1 MKKIICGIIAIT
13 ILITG
18 IVCMPTISAATK
30 TKEETNATLRA
41 YTDDTLIGDIDNDGE
56 ITIDDATVGQQMIAQ
71 FLEFPVQRVKSI
83 SNITRPDQEIV
94 IRVFDAN
101 CNGMI
106 DIRDVTEIQQYLA
119 EIQQGIYVTEKIY
132 KKTVRQRYGSLPQY
146 QGENV
151 QDTTT
156 PNTEP
161 TTIAETEPTTTTPT
175 QPVATEPTTIA
186 PTEPTTVHVP
196 VIQTTM
202 KETVVENA
210 YTFKAGGEWV
220 QHVFCKTCH
229 KDLTIMYK
237 EYCEEHP
244 DYVSGLTGWA
254 QMKHQHS
261 EWMYSPIT
269 GKLIRVLVT
278 CDGTI
283 WHKDFGRPASS
294 AEAKEKVGAV
304 QEMVYIGG
312 QEYTYPAIIKR
323 TYTQTTDGVVTKV
336 WAEQTAYPGLDEIV
350 NGTYVE
356 TFVPVDP

>member
-13 ILITG
+13 ILITS

-101 CNGMI
+101 CNDTI

-132 KKTVRQRYGSLPQY
+132 KKTVGQRYGSLPQY

-151 QDTTT
+151 QDTTA

-161 TTIAETEPTTTTPT
+161 TTTVPT

-202 KETVVENA
+202 KETIVDAA
-210 YTFKAGGEWV
+210 YTFHAGGKWE
-220 QHVFCKTCH
+220 QHAFCKCCNQ
-229 KDLTIMYK
+229 DLTIMYDK
-237 EYCEEHP
+237 YIEEHP
-244 DYVSGLTGWA
+244 KGTSGYFGDLTSWA

-269 GKLIRVLVT
+269 GKLIKVLVT

-283 WHKDFGRPASS
+283 WHKDFGRSTNSP
-294 AEAKEKVGAV
+294 EAKEKIGAKL
-304 QEMVYIGG
+304 ESVYIGG
-312 QEYTYPAIIKR
+312 QEYTYPAMRKI
-323 TYTQTTDGVVTKV
+323 TYTETTDGVVTKQ
-336 WAEQTAYPGLDEIV
+336 WAEQTAYPGLDEII
-350 NGTYVE
+350 NGTYTEQWVS
-356 TFVPVDP
+356 VDP

>member
-1 MKKIICGIIAIT
+1 MKIKHIICGLLAVAM
-13 ILITG
+13 LIG
-18 IVCMPTISAATK
+18 GAVSASAAT
-30 TKEETNATLRA
+30 RIQH
-41 YTDDTLIGDIDNDGE
+41 TDTSLIGDVDNNGTIE
-56 ITIDDATVGQQMIAQ
+56 IFDATLLQKHLVEYDTGLDPNDYKTIKALDTNNDNSISIFDVTNIQRY
-71 FLEFPVQRVKSI
+71 LVEFPSGLTG
-83 SNITRPDQEIV
+83 SPITKHNPITQVTKVETIV
-94 IRVFDAN
+94 DA
-101 CNGMI
+101 
-106 DIRDVTEIQQYLA
+106 
-119 EIQQGIYVTEKIY
+119 
-132 KKTVRQRYGSLPQY
+132 
-146 QGENV
+146 
-151 QDTTT
+151 
-156 PNTEP
+156 
-161 TTIAETEPTTTTPT
+161 
-175 QPVATEPTTIA
+175 
-186 PTEPTTVHVP
+186 
-196 VIQTTM
+196 
-202 KETVVENA
+202 A
-210 YTFKAGGEWV
+210 YTFHAGGEWV

-336 WAEQTAYPGLDEIV
+336 WAEQLAYPNKNDII
-350 NGTYVE
+350 NGTYTE
-356 TFVPVDP
+356 QWLPVDP

>member
-1 MKKIICGIIAIT
+1 MKKFICGIIAIA
-13 ILITG
+13 ILITS

-30 TKEETNATLRA
+30 EETNATLRT

-56 ITIDDATVGQQMIAQ
+56 ITIEDATIGQQMIAQ

-101 CNGMI
+101 CNNAI
-106 DIRDVTEIQQYLA
+106 DIGDVTEIQQYIA
-119 EIQQGIYVTEKIY
+119 EIQQGIYVTKKIY
-132 KKTVRQRYGSLPQY
+132 KKTVGQRCGSLPQY

-151 QDTTT
+151 QDTTA

-161 TTIAETEPTTTTPT
+161 TTIAETEPTTTAPT

-196 VIQTTM
+196 VVTVT
-202 KETVVENA
+202 KVETIVDAA

-220 QHVFCKTCH
+220 QHAFCKTCH

-244 DYVSGLTGWA
+244 VGSPSGYGDLTSWF
-254 QMKHQHS
+254 QRKHIHS
-261 EWMYSPIT
+261 EMVYSPVT
-269 GKLIRVLVT
+269 GKLIKANID
-278 CDGTI
+278 CQGTI
-283 WHKDFGRPASS
+283 WHKDFGNPFD
-294 AEAKEKVGAV
+294 KTKVGAV
-304 QEMVYIGG
+304 LETVYIGG
-312 QEYTYPAIIKR
+312 KEYTYPAMRKI
-323 TYTQTTDGVVTKV
+323 TYTETTDGVVTRQ
-336 WAEQTAYPGLDEIV
+336 WAEQTTYPGLDEII

>member
-101 CNGMI
+101 CNDTI

-132 KKTVRQRYGSLPQY
+132 KKTVGQRYGSLPQY

-151 QDTTT
+151 QDTTA

-161 TTIAETEPTTTTPT
+161 TTTVPT

-202 KETVVENA
+202 KETIVDAA
-210 YTFKAGGEWV
+210 YTFHAGGKWE
-220 QHVFCKTCH
+220 QHAFCKCCNQ
-229 KDLTIMYK
+229 DLTIMYDK
-237 EYCEEHP
+237 YCEEHP
-244 DYVSGLTGWA
+244 ETKNDGLTYWA
-254 QMKHQHS
+254 QTKHQHS

-269 GKLIRVLVT
+269 GKPIRVLVT

-283 WHKDFGRPASS
+283 WHKDFGRSTNSP
-294 AEAKEKVGAV
+294 EAKEKIGAKL
-304 QEMVYIGG
+304 EPVYIGG
-312 QEYTYPAIIKR
+312 QEYTYPAMRKI
-323 TYTQTTDGVVTKV
+323 TYTETTDGVVTKQ
-336 WAEQTAYPGLDEIV
+336 WAEQTAYPGLDEII

>member
-83 SNITRPDQEIV
+83 SNITRPDQEII

-101 CNGMI
+101 CNDAI

-132 KKTVRQRYGSLPQY
+132 KKTVGQRYGSLPQY

-151 QDTTT
+151 QDTTA

-161 TTIAETEPTTTTPT
+161 TTTAPT

-186 PTEPTTVHVP
+186 PTEPTTVHIP
-196 VIQTTM
+196 VVTVT
-202 KETVVENA
+202 KVETIVDAA
-210 YTFKAGGEWV
+210 YTFHAGGKWE
-220 QHVFCKTCH
+220 QHAFCCCCH
-229 KDLTIMYK
+229 QDLTIMYRK
-237 EYCEEHP
+237 YIEENP
-244 DYVSGLTGWA
+244 KGTSGYFGDLTSWA
-254 QMKHQHS
+254 QTKHQHS
-261 EWMYSPIT
+261 EWMYSPVT
-269 GKLIRVLVT
+269 GKLIKVLVT

-283 WHKDFGRPASS
+283 WHKDFGRSTNSP
-294 AEAKEKVGAV
+294 EAKEKIGAKL
-304 QEMVYIGG
+304 EPVYIGG
-312 QEYTYPAIIKR
+312 QEYTYPAMRKI
-323 TYTQTTDGVVTKV
+323 TYTETTDGVVTKQ
-336 WAEQTAYPGLDEIV
+336 WAEQTAYPGLDEII
-350 NGTYVE
+350 NGTYTEQWVS
-356 TFVPVDP
+356 VDP

>member
-83 SNITRPDQEIV
+83 SNITRPDQEII

-132 KKTVRQRYGSLPQY
+132 KKTVGQRYGSLPQY

-151 QDTTT
+151 QDTTY
-156 PNTEP
+156 NS
-161 TTIAETEPTTTTPT
+161 
-175 QPVATEPTTIA
+175 
-186 PTEPTTVHVP
+186 
-196 VIQTTM
+196 
-202 KETVVENA
+202 A
-210 YTFKAGGEWV
+210 YTACCNRT
-220 QHVFCKTCH
+220 H
-229 KDLTIMYK
+229 YNR
-237 EYCEEHP
+237 
-244 DYVSGLTGWA
+244 SN
-254 QMKHQHS
+254 
-261 EWMYSPIT
+261 
-269 GKLIRVLVT
+269 
-278 CDGTI
+278 
-283 WHKDFGRPASS
+283 
-294 AEAKEKVGAV
+294 
-304 QEMVYIGG
+304 
-312 QEYTYPAIIKR
+312 R
-323 TYTQTTDGVVTKV
+323 TYNSSCTCYPDNNERNNCGRSLHIPRRRKMG
-336 WAEQTAYPGLDEIV
+336 TARIL
-350 NGTYVE
+350 
-356 TFVPVDP
+356 

>member
-83 SNITRPDQEIV
+83 SNITRPDQEII

-101 CNGMI
+101 CNDAI

-132 KKTVRQRYGSLPQY
+132 KKTVGQRYGSLPQY

-151 QDTTT
+151 QDTTA

-161 TTIAETEPTTTTPT
+161 TTTAPT

-186 PTEPTTVHVP
+186 PTEPTTVHIP
-196 VIQTTM
+196 VVTVT
-202 KETVVENA
+202 KVETIVDAA
-210 YTFKAGGEWV
+210 YTFHAGGKWE
-220 QHVFCKTCH
+220 QHAFCCCCH
-229 KDLTIMYK
+229 QDLTIMYRK
-237 EYCEEHP
+237 YIEENP
-244 DYVSGLTGWA
+244 KGTSGYFGDLTSWA
-254 QMKHQHS
+254 QTKHQHS
-261 EWMYSPIT
+261 EWMYSPVT
-269 GKLIRVLVT
+269 GKLIKVLVT

-283 WHKDFGRPASS
+283 WHKDFGRSTNSP
-294 AEAKEKVGAV
+294 EAKEKIGAKL
-304 QEMVYIGG
+304 EPVYIGG
-312 QEYTYPAIIKR
+312 QEYTYPAMRKI
-323 TYTQTTDGVVTKV
+323 TYTETTDGVVTKQ
-336 WAEQTAYPGLDEIV
+336 WAEQTAYPGLDEII